1 MHPPLEDLPH
11 GLTARRLEW
20 VHLPPHVRRLVEQRC
35 GTAVLE
41 ARSVTGGYTPGFASV
56 LHGADGSRHYVKA
69 ASVTAQRSSALTYAA
84 EAASLAALDAEL
96 LPAPRLS
103 WSHGTEPGRRHRA
116 DDWVV
121 VGFEAVAARAPRRPW
136 HDDDLTTVLDALA
149 DLAVSPAAAGV
160 DLTDV
165 AEDLADWPGRWAEV
179 PAARP
184 DLDPGHVREAE
195 ALARDL
201 PAAVA
206 GGSLVH
212 GDVTDDNLLLGDDGR
227 VLLCGWAWPAL
238 GAPWLDS
245 LWGLVGPCSDGVDVE
260 AVLRRTPLLAAAPAE
275 HVDTVLAATAAYFLA
290 SAGGRSP
297 AWSPYLRLAQRRQGE
312 ACWAWLGERRG
323 WWPAPAPR
331 VGTSTR
337 SEDLGGLVRR

>member
-1 MHPPLEDLPH
+1 M
-11 GLTARRLEW
+11 
-20 VHLPPHVRRLVEQRC
+20 
-35 GTAVLE
+35 
-41 ARSVTGGYTPGFASV
+41 TGGYTPGFASV

-84 EAASLAALDAEL
+84 EAASLAALDAGS

-121 VGFEAVAARAPRRPW
+121 VGLEAVAARAPARPW
-136 HDDDLTTVLDALA
+136 HDDDLAAVLATLA

-179 PAARP
+179 ASTRP
-184 DLDPGHVREAE
+184 DLDPAHVREAE
-195 ALARDL
+195 ALAREL

-206 GGSLVH
+206 GGALVH
-212 GDVTDDNLLLGDDGR
+212 GDVTDDNLLLADDGR

-245 LWGLVGPCSDGVDVE
+245 LWALVGPRSDGVDVE
-260 AVLRRTPLLAAAPAE
+260 AVLRRTPLLATAPAE
-275 HVDTVLAATAAYFLA
+275 RVDTVLAATAAYFLA
-290 SAGGRSP
+290 S

-312 ACWAWLGERRG
+312 ACWAWLGQRRG
-323 WWPAPAPR
+323 WWPGPAPR
-331 VGTSTR
+331 VGTATG